1 MTDRSTTKP
10 APEGEPNEAACCA
23 ANRPSERALG
33 GVAEAV
39 SLTTASASTDGMIL
53 IPGGKFQ
60 MGTADEVGYPA
71 DGEGPVR
78 EVMLQGFWIDAI
90 AVSNERFAA
99 FVDNT
104 GHLTEAERFEWSFV
118 FAGLLPPDFT
128 DTRGIAAAPWW
139 RQVFG
144 ADWRHPEGPNS
155 NINER
160 PDHPVVHVSWN
171 DALGYCT
178 WAGTRLPTEA
188 EWEYA
193 ARGGLEQKRYPWGD
207 EPEPHGQHRM
217 NVWQGEFPNQNTVD
231 DGYFGTAP
239 VSAFGSNGYGLFN
252 MSGNVWEWCSDW
264 FSPTYHAN
272 GSRENPI
279 GPPSGDA
286 KVIRGGSYLCHDSY
300 CNRYRVAAR
309 TRNTPD
315 SSTGN
320 MGFRCAR
327 DA

>member
-1 MTDRSTTKP
+1 MT
-10 APEGEPNEAACCA
+10 
-23 ANRPSERALG
+23 
-33 GVAEAV
+33 
-39 SLTTASASTDGMIL
+39 L
-53 IPGGKFQ
+53 IPGGEFL
-60 MGTADEVGYPA
+60 MGTADEAGYPA

-78 EVMLQGFWIDAI
+78 EVRLRGFWIDAM

-99 FVDNT
+99 FADNT

-118 FAGLLPPDFT
+118 FAGLLPPDFA
-128 DTRGIAAAPWW
+128 DTRSIAAAPWW

-155 NINER
+155 NINGR

-171 DALGYCT
+171 DALAYCT
-178 WAGTRLPTEA
+178 WAGMRLPTEA

-207 EPEPHGQHRM
+207 EREPDGQHRM

-239 VSAFGSNGYGLFN
+239 VSAFRPNGYGLFN
-252 MSGNVWEWCSDW
+252 MTGNVWEWCSDW
-264 FSPTYHAN
+264 FSPTYYAN
-272 GSRENPI
+272 GSRDNPA

-320 MGFRCAR
+320 MGFRCAM

>member
-1 MTDRSTTKP
+1 MT
-10 APEGEPNEAACCA
+10 
-23 ANRPSERALG
+23 
-33 GVAEAV
+33 EAV
-39 SLTTASASTDGMIL
+39 SLTAASASADGMIL
-53 IPGGKFQ
+53 IPSGELL
-60 MGTADEVGYPA
+60 MGNADELSYPA

-78 EVMLQGFWIDAI
+78 EVRLRGFWIDAM

-99 FVDNT
+99 LVDDT
-104 GHLTEAERFEWSFV
+104 GHITDAERFEWSFV
-118 FAGLLPPDFT
+118 FAGLLPPDFA
-128 DTRGIAAAPWW
+128 DTRSIAAAPWW

-155 NINER
+155 NINGR

-171 DALGYCT
+171 DALAYCT
-178 WAGTRLPTEA
+178 WAGMRLPTEA

-207 EPEPHGQHRM
+207 EREPHGQHRM

-239 VSAFGSNGYGLFN
+239 VSAFRPNGYGLFN
-252 MSGNVWEWCSDW
+252 MTGNVWEWCSDW
-264 FSPTYHAN
+264 FSPTYYAN
-272 GSRENPI
+272 GSRDNPA

-300 CNRYRVAAR
+300 CNRYRVPPTAR
-309 TRNTPD
+309 
-315 SSTGN
+315 SI
-320 MGFRCAR
+320 A
-327 DA
+327 